1 MRSAGLLAAALSAV
15 LTAVAGVP
23 AVAAP
28 SDAKASLIQTER
40 LHLYAGAKPAASAR
54 GTTTDHTVVSA
65 EGLPRTYRLFVPEDL
80 TSAAP
85 LLLALH
91 GGLGSGQQFEAS
103 SGLNG
108 LATSNDFI
116 VAYPDGVAR
125 FLDGTGARTWNA
137 GKCCGPAVT
146 RNVDDVAFLRAVV
159 EDVANIQRVDRSRV
173 YATGHSNGGMMAA
186 RLACEASDV
195 FAAVGI
201 QSATLE
207 TAGCSPHQP
216 VSFMHIHGTADGNI
230 PITGGNGS
238 GIAGVT
244 SSPPSKAART
254 LSRLNDCRG
263 KPERLRDKSNP
274 DLILTRWKSCAP
286 GVGVQFLSVAGAGHA
301 WMGQPP
307 SSPWVDELLGP
318 PYRKFDSSRAIWS
331 FLAAHP
337 RV

>member
-1 MRSAGLLAAALSAV
+1 MRATGLLGAALSAA
-15 LTAVAGVP
+15 LMAVAGVP

-28 SDAKASLIQTER
+28 SDAKSSSVRTER
-40 LHLYAGAKPAASAR
+40 LHLYAGVNPAAAAR
-54 GTTTDHTVVSA
+54 GTTSDHLLVSTQ
-65 EGLPRTYRLFVPEDL
+65 GFSRTYRLFVPEGL
-80 TSAAP
+80 TSPAP

-103 SGLNG
+103 SGFNR
-108 LATSNDFI
+108 LATTNGFI

-125 FLDGTGARTWNA
+125 FPDGTGARTWNA

-159 EDVANIQRVDRSRV
+159 QDVAKTRQVDPSRV
-173 YATGHSNGGMMAA
+173 YATGHSNGGMMAV

-201 QSATLE
+201 QSASLE
-207 TAGCSPHQP
+207 TAGCSPQQP
-216 VSFMHIHGTADGNI
+216 VSFMQIHGTADGNI

-244 SSPPSKAART
+244 FSPPRMAART
-254 LSRLNDCRG
+254 LSRVDGCRG

-274 DLILTRWKSCAP
+274 DLILSRWKSCAP
-286 GVGVQFLSVAGAGHA
+286 GVGVQFLSVTGAGHA
-301 WMGQPP
+301 WMGQPS
-307 SSPWVDELLGP
+307 SSPWADDFLGP